1 MCICYFRNLSTKYF
15 YVFNFFTRGNVF
27 LSENN
32 AAVFLLFPYA
42 NFATVLHLIRSL
54 NCLYLQLNFFVQM
67 IISYNWLSEYLPISI
82 EPQKL
87 SKILTSIG
95 LEVESLHKYESVK
108 GGLAGIVTG
117 EVMTC
122 EKHPDADKLKITTVN
137 IGEAEPVQIVCG
149 ASNVAAGQKVVVAT
163 VGSTLYPI
171 TGEPINIKKAKIR
184 GVESF
189 GMICAEDEIGLGDS
203 HAGIMVLDDKIIPG
217 TKAAAVFETYNDYI
231 FEIGLTPNRMDA
243 MSHLGVARDVCA
255 YLWHHDKKETKAIS
269 PFKNGF
275 KADNNEL
282 PITVTIENNNACK
295 RYAGVSISNIVVADS
310 PGWLKNKLK
319 SIGLKPINNIVD
331 ITNFILHETGQPLH
345 AFDAAKIKGNAII
358 VKNAVEGT
366 IFKTLDDKERKLFDT
381 DLMIANTEENMC
393 MAGVYGGK
401 ESGVSANTKNIFLE
415 SAWFNNETIR
425 KTSLKHELRTDAATR
440 FEKGVDISN
449 TVNVL
454 KRAALLIKEIAGGE
468 ISSDVIDIYPAPA
481 EKTSVSLKYHYLK
494 KLSGKNYHADTIKN
508 ILTALG
514 FEIQKEGIDEIWMNV
529 PFSKTDITI
538 AADIVEEIM
547 RIDGLDN
554 IEIPSTISIAPSAD
568 YNNEKHELKEKI
580 ANFLSSNGFSE
591 IFTNSITDSKY
602 YSEEILNNTVK
613 MMNNLSADL
622 DVMRPSLLQTGL
634 EVIAYNIN
642 RKNADLK
649 LYEFGKIYSTSAI
662 GKYTEQNRLAIYTTG
677 VIAEGGWQQKEKKAD
692 FYFLKGICEKIIAA
706 CGIKNTIVEVA
717 DSNEMDYAISFSINK
732 IVIAKAGN
740 VSQKKLKQFGI
751 KEPVLFA
758 DIAWDEIILL
768 QQKNNLIY
776 KEVSKFPAV
785 QRDLAIILD
794 KKVTYSTVETTIK
807 TNNITALKNIK
818 LFDIFESEKLGTDK
832 RSMAVN
838 FTFSDDTK
846 TLADA
851 DTDAMMNKIISSL
864 EKQLNAIVRK

>member
-1 MCICYFRNLSTKYF
+1 M
-15 YVFNFFTRGNVF
+15 
-27 LSENN
+27 
-32 AAVFLLFPYA
+32 
-42 NFATVLHLIRSL
+42 
-54 NCLYLQLNFFVQM
+54 QLNFLAQM
-67 IISYNWLSEYLPISI
+67 IISYNWLSEYLPVSI

-95 LEVESLHKYESVK
+95 LEVESLHKYESLK
-108 GGLAGIVTG
+108 GGLEGVVAG
-117 EVMTC
+117 EVLTC
-122 EKHPDADKLKITTVN
+122 EKHPDADKLKITSVN
-137 IGEAEPVQIVCG
+137 IGEAAPVQIVCG
-149 ASNVAAGQKVVVAT
+149 AINVAAGQKVIVAT
-163 VGSTLYPI
+163 VGCTLYPSA
-171 TGEPINIKKAKIR
+171 GEPINIKKAKIR
-184 GVESF
+184 GVESV
-189 GMICAEDEIGLGDS
+189 GMICAEDEIGLGES
-203 HAGIMVLDDKIIPG
+203 HAGIMVLNDEVVPG
-217 TKAAAVFETYNDYI
+217 TKAAAIFETYNDYI

-255 YLWHHDKKETKAIS
+255 YLWHHDKKELRAVL

-275 KADNNEL
+275 KPDNNDL
-282 PITVTIENNNACK
+282 PITVIIENNEVCK
-295 RYAGVSISNIVVADS
+295 RYAGISISNITVAES
-310 PGWLKNKLK
+310 PVWLQNKLR

-345 AFDAAKIKGNAII
+345 AFDAAKITGSAIV
-358 VKNAVEGT
+358 VKNAVEADT
-366 IFKTLDDKERKLFDT
+366 FRTLDDKDRKLFSH
-381 DLMIANTEENMC
+381 DLMIANVEENMC

-454 KRAALLIKEIAGGE
+454 KRAALMIKEIAGGE
-468 ISSDVIDIYPAPA
+468 ISSDIIDVYPAPA

-514 FEIQKEGIDEIWMNV
+514 FEIQKEGMDEIWVNV
-529 PFSKTDITI
+529 PFSKTDISI

-554 IEIPSTISIAPSAD
+554 IEIPATISIAPSAD

-602 YSEEILNNTVK
+602 YAEEILSRTVK

-649 LYEFGKIYSTSAI
+649 LYEFGKIYSTSGV
-662 GKYTEQNRLAIYTTG
+662 GKYEEQNRLAIYTTG
-677 VIAEGGWQQKEKKAD
+677 IVAEGSWQAKEKKAD

-706 CGIKNTIVEVA
+706 CGIKNTIVDITES
-717 DSNEMDYAISFSINK
+717 DELDFAITVSVNK
-732 IVIAKAGN
+732 MEIVKAGN
-740 VSQKKLKQFGI
+740 ISQKKLKQFGI

-768 QQKNNLIY
+768 QQKNNLTY
-776 KEVSKFPAV
+776 KDVSKFPAV

-794 KKVTYSTVETTIK
+794 KKITYSNVEAAIK
-807 TNNITALKNIK
+807 GNKIAALKNIK
-818 LFDIFESEKLGTDK
+818 LFDIFESEKLGIDK
-832 RSMAVN
+832 RSIAVN

-851 DTDAMMNKIISSL
+851 DTDGMMNKIISSL
-864 EKQLNAIVRK
+864 EKQLNATVRK

>member
-1 MCICYFRNLSTKYF
+1 MPR
-15 YVFNFFTRGNVF
+15 
-27 LSENN
+27 
-32 AAVFLLFPYA
+32 
-42 NFATVLHLIRSL
+42 L
-54 NCLYLQLNFFVQM
+54 NCLYLQLNFFLQM
-67 IISYNWLSEYLPISI
+67 IISYNWLSEYLPVSI

-95 LEVESLHKYESVK
+95 LEVESLHKYESLK
-108 GGLAGIVTG
+108 GGLQGIVVG
-117 EVMTC
+117 EVLTC

-137 IGEAEPVQIVCG
+137 IGEVEPVQIVCG
-149 ASNVAAGQKVVVAT
+149 ANNVAAGQKVLVAT
-163 VGSTLYPI
+163 VGSTLFPSSGD
-171 TGEPINIKKAKIR
+171 TINIKKAKIR

-189 GMICAEDEIGLGDS
+189 GMICAEDEIGLGES
-203 HAGIMVLDDKIIPG
+203 HEGIMVLADEAIPG
-217 TKAAAVFETYNDYI
+217 SKAADIFETYFDYI

-255 YLWHHDKKETKAIS
+255 YLWHHDKKETKAIT

-275 KADNNEL
+275 KADNNDL
-282 PITVTIENNNACK
+282 PISVTIEDNIACK
-295 RYAGVSISNIVVADS
+295 RYAGVSISNIKIEES
-310 PGWLKNKLK
+310 PTWLQNKLR

-345 AFDAAKIKGNAII
+345 AFDAAKIKENSIV
-358 VKNAVEGT
+358 VKNALEGQL
-366 IFKTLDDKERKLFDT
+366 FKTLDDKDRKLFAG
-381 DLMIANTEENMC
+381 DLMIANKDENMC

-401 ESGVSANTKNIFLE
+401 ESGVSADTKNIFLE

-468 ISSDVIDIYPAPA
+468 ISSDIIDVYPTPA

-514 FEIQKEGIDEIWMNV
+514 FEIQKEGIDEIWVNV
-529 PFSKTDITI
+529 PFSKTDISI
-538 AADIVEEIM
+538 GADIVEEIM

-554 IEIPSTISIAPSAD
+554 IEIPATISIAPSSD
-568 YNNEKHELKEKI
+568 YNNEKHEQKEKI

-602 YSEEILNNTVK
+602 YSKEILNNTVK

-649 LYEFGKIYSTSAI
+649 LYEFGKIYSTSGI
-662 GKYTEQNRLAIYTTG
+662 GQYNEQNRLAIFTTG
-677 VIAEGGWQQKEKKAD
+677 IVTDGSWQQKEKKAD
-692 FYFLKGICEKIIAA
+692 FYFLKGICEKVIAA
-706 CGIKNTIVEVA
+706 CGIKNLTIELA
-717 DSNEMDYAISFSINK
+717 ENNDLDYSIIFLANNTE
-732 IVIAKAGN
+732 IGKAGN
-740 VSQKKLKQFGI
+740 ISQQKLKQFGI
-751 KEPVLFA
+751 KEPIFFA
-758 DIAWDEIILL
+758 DLYWDEIISLK
-768 QQKNNLIY
+768 QKNNLTY
-776 KEVSKFPAV
+776 KEISKFPAV

-794 KKVTYSTVETTIK
+794 KKVTYSNVEAAIK
-807 TNNITALKNIK
+807 ANNISALKSTR

-851 DTDAMMNKIISSL
+851 DTDGMMNKIISSL
-864 EKQLNAIVRK
+864 EKQLNATVRK